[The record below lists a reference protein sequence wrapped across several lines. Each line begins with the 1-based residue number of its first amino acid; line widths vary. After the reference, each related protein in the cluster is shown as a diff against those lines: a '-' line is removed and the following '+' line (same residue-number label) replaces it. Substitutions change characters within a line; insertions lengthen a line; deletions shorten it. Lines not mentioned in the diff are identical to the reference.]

1 MRELKHI
8 GRIKSTNK
16 KCLVAYRTLPGD
28 AYNCLIIPTEN
39 LPDAYHDAL
48 INLVENNTGQTA
60 YEFAE
65 ALSRT
70 NFPDGSIMLSAL
82 HTQGRLVKIGT
93 NQIEM
98 TPQPATSILLS
109 ELNQI
114 ISEQRGIAVDELA
127 LQPLNGNDTNVIP
140 QPEVIKEDLTTLMSL
155 TPEEQATKLRA
166 DVFRLEQELIKMRE
180 VADLLFPIPEAPA
193 QETVSDT
200 VVKKTTTQTVGKKAK
215 V

>member
-200 VVKKTTTQTVGKKAK
+200 VVKKPTTQTVGKKAK

>member
-82 HTQGRLVKIGT
+82 HAQGRLVKIGT